1 MSAESPPSGSAGPR
15 RLDAKEIRAALGNLE
30 SGWGLNAAGHL
41 ERRYAFPDFRQA
53 LVFANRLGALAD
65 AAGHHPD
72 LHLGWGRCT
81 VEIWTHSAGG
91 LTPLDFALAA
101 QADRASLDS
110 PPLAPPSGGSA

>member
-1 MSAESPPSGSAGPR
+1 MSAVSPDGGHAGPR
-15 RLDAKEIRAALGNLE
+15 RLDAEEIRAALGNLQP
-30 SGWGLNAAGHL
+30 GWGLNAAGRL

-53 LVFANRLGALAD
+53 LAFANRLGALAD

-81 VEIWTHSAGG
+81 VEIWTHSAAG

-110 PPLAPPSGGSA
+110 PPLAPSGGSA